1 MTSTF
6 AERCDELRRMN
17 GDGANLVMHVV
28 VDQVYAHY
36 QHEHL
41 NFHHPRGGQAK
52 YLEQP
57 LYDHF
62 RGYLSNYADTVLHD
76 GGMRAMENAAEHLSD
91 QVELRAPREWG
102 DLGKSGHPTVTEDER
117 TVYDRPPRV
126 QRLTEEEL
134 RIKSRAILRQRLAA
148 GLTVYFMRHG
158 RVMIIPGK
166 NEPHGLRGRL

>member
-6 AERCDELRRMN
+6 AERIDTLRHMN
-17 GDGANLVMHVV
+17 GDGQNLVMHVV

-57 LYDHF
+57 LYDHY
-62 RGYLSNYADTVLHD
+62 RDYLFEYARNVLHD

-91 QVELRAPREWG
+91 EVELHAPREWG
-102 DLGKSGHPTVTEDER
+102 DLRKSGHPMVTEAGR
-117 TVYDRPPRV
+117 TVYDRPPKV
-126 QRLTEEEL
+126 FRLTEEEL
-134 RIKSRAILRQRLAA
+134 RVKSRAILRARLAA

-158 RVMIIPGK
+158 KVMVIPGS